1 MSSLTLVVPAYNEE
15 ESLPHV
21 LPGLLSCCREH
32 GWKLIVVNDG
42 SQDRT
47 GAILDAQAAPEVLT
61 VVHHKLN
68 RGYGGALK
76 SGIWAAETRY
86 VVTIDA
92 DGQHDLDDVRRLH
105 EEIVSRD
112 ADMIIGRR
120 DSSQSGW
127 YRQLGKSLIRF
138 FARRLMP
145 LKIQDLN
152 SGMKIFDTTL
162 AKRYIVLCPD
172 QMAFSEIIGLVFISQ
187 RHLVL
192 EYPIQIRNR
201 VAGESTISTMT
212 AYEAVKEILNMVV
225 LFNPTRIFWP
235 IALVLFIAGVAW
247 GIPIVLR
254 GSGVSVG
261 AMLSILGGLIFFF
274 LGLVAEQVS
283 LIRRSRI

>member
-1 MSSLTLVVPAYNEE
+1 MSSLSLVVPAYNEE
-15 ESLPHV
+15 ESLTQV
-21 LPGLLSCCREH
+21 LPGILAHCREH

-42 SQDRT
+42 SRDRT
-47 GAILDAQAAPEVLT
+47 GAILDGQAASDVLT
-61 VVHHKLN
+61 VVHHKVN
-68 RGYGGALK
+68 RGYGGAIK
-76 SGIWAAETRY
+76 SGILAAETRY

-105 EEIVSRD
+105 EEIVARD

-120 DSSQSGW
+120 ESRQSGW
-127 YRQLGKSLIRF
+127 YREVGKSLIGF

-145 LKIQDLN
+145 VNIQDLN
-152 SGMKIFDTTL
+152 SGMKVFDAAL
-162 AKRYIVLCPD
+162 ARRYIALCPD

-192 EYPIQIRNR
+192 EHPIRIRNR
-201 VAGESTISTMT
+201 IAGTSTISTMT

-235 IALVLFIAGVAW
+235 IALALLLAGVGW
-247 GIPIVLR
+247 GLPIVLR
-254 GSGVSVG
+254 GRGVSVG

>member
-1 MSSLTLVVPAYNEE
+1 MSTLSLVVPAYNEE
-15 ESLPHV
+15 ESLPQV
-21 LPGLLSCCREH
+21 LPGLLARCREH
-32 GWKLIVVNDG
+32 GWKLIIVNDG
-42 SQDRT
+42 SQDKT
-47 GAILDAQAAPEVLT
+47 GAILDGQDASDVLT

-68 RGYGGALK
+68 RGYGGAIK
-76 SGIWAAETRY
+76 SGIRAAETRY

-92 DGQHDLDDVRRLH
+92 DGQHDLDDVLSLY
-105 EEIVSRD
+105 EEIVARN

-120 DSSQSGW
+120 ESWKSGW
-127 YRQLGKSLIRF
+127 YRELGKSLIRF
-138 FARRLMP
+138 FAQRLMP
-145 LKIQDLN
+145 LSIQDLN
-152 SGMKIFDTTL
+152 SGMKVFDAAL

-192 EYPIQIRNR
+192 EHPIRIRNR
-201 VAGESTISTMT
+201 IAGRSTISTMT
-212 AYEAVKEILNMVV
+212 AYEAAKEILNMVV

-235 IALVLFIAGVAW
+235 IALVLLLAGVVW